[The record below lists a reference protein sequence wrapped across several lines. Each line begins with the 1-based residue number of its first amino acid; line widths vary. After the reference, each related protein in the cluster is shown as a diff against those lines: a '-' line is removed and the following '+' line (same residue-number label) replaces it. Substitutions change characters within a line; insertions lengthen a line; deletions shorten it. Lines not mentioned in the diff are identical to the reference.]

1 MSRLK
6 YDIDTCFYCGTQYY
20 PMMIW
25 SMHHQN
31 IRYVC
36 SYYWDEEADDLKVQH
51 ECEGKA
57 RADGYEPW
65 PERTPKR

>member
-1 MSRLK
+1 MQRK
-6 YDIDTCFYCGTQYY
+6 APNIDTCFYCGTEYH

-36 SYYWDEEADDLKVQH
+36 SYYWDAEREELRTQDV
-51 ECEGKA
+51 CENKA